1 LGSEEARQRRDSI
14 LEVVDD
20 LVFHMNDART
30 RFMILSVTS
39 LILAPIAIIV
49 ALLLVGYPRFL
60 RFLIVGIPEVGLTL
74 FLYLALST
82 ILSAVWLYVGLK
94 EYRFL
99 SKWNDRFKRFISL
112 REQIDR
118 EIDSQPE
125 PQG

>member
-1 LGSEEARQRRDSI
+1 MGSEEARQRRDSI

-125 PQG
+125 PRG

>member
-1 LGSEEARQRRDSI
+1 MGSEEARQRRDSI

-82 ILSAVWLYVGLK
+82 ILSAIWLYVGLK

>member
-125 PQG
+125 PRG

>member
-1 LGSEEARQRRDSI
+1 MGSEEARQRRDSI